1 MYADMSHLPTNKN
14 GKVHR
19 ACASTVYA
27 DINHSAKRK
36 VKTGFRPRLPVMWD
50 IKYITLTLGR
60 TGKRGGGGGGGEGDC
75 HPVSEVFLRFFL
87 DNQTSA
93 YDVLSSRSFIP
104 STHFETSLLM
114 VSYYGYEIWR
124 HKQQVV
130 KPFLSE
136 NACFSTS
143 FKSEACG

>member
-1 MYADMSHLPTNKN
+1 
-14 GKVHR
+14 
-19 ACASTVYA
+19 
-27 DINHSAKRK
+27 
-36 VKTGFRPRLPVMWD
+36 MWN
-50 IKYITLTLGR
+50 IKYIKLTLGR
-60 TGKRGGGGGGGEGDC
+60 TGMQGGGGVGGGGEGGC

-93 YDVLSSRSFIP
+93 YDVFSSRSFIP
-104 STHFETSLLM
+104 RTHFEWSLLM

-130 KPFLSE
+130 KPFLIE
-136 NACFSTS
+136 TAYFSTS